1 MKAKAHKLANCFGP
15 EKPEVRVFPNPW
27 RSDCYLSA
35 DDWMLVA
42 GPWLK
47 EEGRPCPTVLKFKPP
62 VHDMPLSCAP
72 PPSPAPPPEP
82 TSRRPKQVKRPE
94 PSYQGCVD
102 PKPRYE
108 RREHRNGPGRKSTR
122 REEKVKRA
130 EKTIEAYWRRNPR
143 QPLYIITEPPPSDIQ
158 NTNEQEYDP
167 VTPLAEEEL
176 AREPAEKQAEEEE
189 LAAIRAE
196 MRANRF

>member
-15 EKPEVRVFPNPW
+15 EKPEVRIFPNPW

-62 VHDMPLSCAP
+62 MHETPLPSPP

-94 PSYQGCVD
+94 RSYQGWVD
-102 PKPRYE
+102 PKPRSE
-108 RREHRNGPGRKSTR
+108 RREHRNGPGRTPTR
-122 REEKVKRA
+122 REEVKRA
-130 EKTIEAYWRRNPR
+130 KKVIEAYWQRNPR
-143 QPLYIITEPPPSDIQ
+143 QPLYTVTEPPPSGIQ
-158 NTNEQEYDP
+158 NTNEQESDP
-167 VTPLAEEEL
+167 VIPLTEEEL
-176 AREPAEKQAEEEE
+176 AREPIEKQAEEEE

-196 MRANRF
+196 MRANRS